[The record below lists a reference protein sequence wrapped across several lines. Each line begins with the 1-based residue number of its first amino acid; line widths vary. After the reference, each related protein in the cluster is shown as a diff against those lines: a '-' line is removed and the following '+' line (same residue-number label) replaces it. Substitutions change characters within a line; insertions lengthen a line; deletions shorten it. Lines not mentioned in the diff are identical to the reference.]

1 MNLDFL
7 LPHTAHFDNSIVLLL
22 KGYKTLG
29 VFFSY
34 FKQYDTIVLYL
45 RL

>member
-7 LPHTAHFDNSIVLLL
+7 LPHTAHFNNSIVLLL

-29 VFFSY
+29 VF
-34 FKQYDTIVLYL
+34 LYTL
-45 RL
+45 NNTAPLFYT

>member
-7 LPHTAHFDNSIVLLL
+7 LPHTAHFNNSIVLLL

-29 VFFSY
+29 VFFHTLNNTTPLFY
-34 FKQYDTIVLYL
+34 T
-45 RL
+45 